1 MKPACALT
9 EIVCTCAG
17 FGSSRSR
24 RHGGVRF
31 SDCRAPTRGGR
42 ASRRLAGPRR
52 ERGRDAPS
60 SYAWT
65 RRLRFALP
73 LVDLSEALAIRIATE
88 RACRQARPRAL
99 IYMTSIATLFE
110 PRSRLGRAGIR
121 YDALARENR
130 PGWRGLLQRPLR
142 AAGPRRRQGPGAARA
157 RHHRRPRGP
166 GRDVAPDPGGDRER
180 RAPRAKLGR
189 RPSRRQPGEEGA
201 RHDGRGLGSGQAV
214 GCAPPRR
221 RHRPRAGRALPRSAR
236 SRRPRFGHLARES
249 GGTDFGE
256 QVATASAYLA
266 ASRFEDFGIA
276 QLQALAAGTP
286 LVTTPSAGPFEALR
300 LARELSPVLV
310 AEDRSA
316 TALAVALRSAL
327 DWDDAER
334 DDFSLAARAQLKAYS
349 PEAMRQR
356 LAEILALLLDRPS
369 IGGPP
374 AREVAAD

>member
-1 MKPACALT
+1 L
-9 EIVCTCAG
+9 
-17 FGSSRSR
+17 RDL
-24 RHGGVRF
+24 GV
-31 SDCRAPTRGGR
+31 SAVATHP
-42 ASRRLAGPRR
+42 
-52 ERGRDAPS
+52 

-65 RRLRFALP
+65 RRLRFTLP

-88 RACRQARPRAL
+88 RACRQVRPRAL

-110 PRSRLGRAGIR
+110 PRSRLRRAGIR

-130 PGWRGLLQRPLR
+130 PGWRGLLQRPL
-142 AAGPRRRQGPGAARA
+142 
-157 RHHRRPRGP
+157 
-166 GRDVAPDPGGDRER
+166 E
-180 RAPRAKLGR
+180 
-189 RPSRRQPGEEGA
+189 
-201 RHDGRGLGSGQAV
+201 
-214 GCAPPRR
+214 
-221 RHRPRAGRALPRSAR
+221 GRALDAAKVLVPRALVTIAGREDLTEMPLPTPVEIGKDERRER
-236 SRRPRFGHLARES
+236 SRDVVCYAGNPEKKGLDTMVEAWDRVKASGARLLIAGIDRGRGERFLEARGVVAPASVTWLGNLAER
-249 GGTDFGE
+249 DFGE

-300 LARELSPVLV
+300 LAQELSPELV

-327 DWDDAER
+327 AWDEAER

-349 PEAMRQR
+349 PEAMRRR